1 MSDSQYEP
9 VARVI
14 HEAIRAW
21 SAAHGQSVMPEWAA
35 APQWMKDSTFASIK
49 FVLDHPD
56 ADAGAQHVQW
66 MEQRRAQGWT
76 YGPQRDETLK
86 THPMLVPF
94 SELPIMEQKKDDLV
108 TAIVHALT

>member
-1 MSDSQYEP
+1 MSDALDP

-14 HEAIRAW
+14 HAAIRTW
-21 SAAHGQSVMPEWAA
+21 STAHGQADMPDWDS
-35 APQWMKDSTFASIK
+35 APQWMKDSTFASIA
-49 FVLDHPD
+49 FVLEHPD

-76 YGPQRDETLK
+76 YGPVRDEVQK

-94 SELPIMEQKKDDLV
+94 DQLPIMEQKKDDLV
-108 TAIVHALT
+108 SAIVKALA

>member
-1 MSDSQYEP
+1 MSDPLEP

-14 HEAIRAW
+14 HAAIRTW
-21 SAAHGQSVMPEWAA
+21 STAHGQPDMPDWDA

-49 FVLDHPD
+49 FVLENPD

-66 MEQRRAQGWT
+66 MEQRRAQGWS
-76 YGPQRDETLK
+76 YGPVRDEARK

-94 SELPIMEQKKDDLV
+94 GQLPIMEQKKDDLV
-108 TAIVHALT
+108 SAIVRALV

>member
-1 MSDSQYEP
+1 MSDTLEP

-14 HEAIRAW
+14 HAAIRTW
-21 SAAHGQSVMPEWAA
+21 SSAHGQPDMPDWDV

-49 FVLDHPD
+49 FVLEHPD

-66 MEQRRAQGWT
+66 MEQRRAQGWS
-76 YGPQRDETLK
+76 YGPVRDEVRK

-94 SELPIMEQKKDDLV
+94 DQLPIMEQKKDDLV
-108 TAIVHALT
+108 SAIVRALA

>member
-1 MSDSQYEP
+1 MEHALEP

-14 HEAIRAW
+14 HAAIRAW
-21 SAAHGQSVMPEWAA
+21 SVAHGQASLPDWNE
-35 APQWMKDSTFASIK
+35 APQWMKDSTYTSIK
-49 FVLDHPD
+49 FVLDNPT

-66 MEQRRAQGWT
+66 MDQRRAQGWT
-76 YGPQRDETLK
+76 YGPVRDDDRK

-108 TAIVHALT
+108 SAIVKALV